1 MNPLPKES
9 LRLKKEVEQKIRRLE
24 KAKKEGTSLLGQTV
38 YLGVLGLLLVLPVV
52 GGAYL
57 GQWLDE
63 LSEGY
68 SIRWTLSLIVL
79 GLGLGI
85 INVYLFIRE

>member
-1 MNPLPKES
+1 
-9 LRLKKEVEQKIRRLE
+9 
-24 KAKKEGTSLLGQTV
+24 
-38 YLGVLGLLLVLPVV
+38 
-52 GGAYL
+52 L